1 MGMTIGY
8 GDTDPEPQP
17 PGTVA
22 YDFTAFDQLTRTAQK
37 AHDCWTVTS
46 ILRDETECAMVDL
59 EKARKSVESEKAPQS
74 KPTAAALTAY
84 VEEKKTNRQQLADS
98 ETRVDGLLKRFIDSS
113 PDRQA
118 RYAALDDALLQI
130 QIGKALEASLPAR
143 ARAVLVITRRVQ
155 EIVTRGTDGG
165 SEAYTLK
172 SFMDRRNGT
181 ATTGDT
187 KTITKAKPPKRPAGP
202 RKKFEA
208 LIDALTRSLKATI
221 ETYEKT
227 RVAREEARFA
237 VEVVSSLDSAQI
249 VEPQKPTAEEVGRYL
264 HELDMLAR
272 KHIPAQR
279 QAAASILTFRKYMT
293 ALDDAIKDLA
303 PAVRKSSH
311 LEALDLS
318 GDDEA
323 VVIGAREILET
334 LRVQYRDFVR
344 SADDWVARKY
354 DNSTEVTETFD
365 DETALME
372 QLQVQVRNLG
382 NAIANKAIARAKY
395 DQLKEVAAEHLPEM
409 PTWSR
414 YTHLNV
420 DDRVSEVGKYLVLAA
435 AVNARNEKQNAIKMV
450 AFDAFEARQEL
461 ARRLAGSLA
470 GVATTIERTLQ
481 HPMSDELRVRLFAI
495 RKVHMLN
502 IGYRY

>member
-1 MGMTIGY
+1 MGIHIGF
-8 GDTDPEPQP
+8 GSDNDPETP
-17 PGTVA
+17 PGTVV
-22 YDFTAFDQLTRTAQK
+22 YDFSAFEQLTRAAQT

-46 ILRDETECAMVDL
+46 VLRDEIENALSDL
-59 EKARKSVESEKAPQS
+59 DKARRAIESEKAPQS
-74 KPTAAALTAY
+74 KPTATTLTAY
-84 VEEKKTNRQQLADS
+84 TEEKRTNRQQLAES
-98 ETRVDGLLKRFIDSS
+98 ETRVDALLARFLASS

-118 RYAALDDALLQI
+118 KYSAFDRALQ
-130 QIGKALEASLPAR
+130 KVESEKPPEASLPTR
-143 ARAVLVITRRVQ
+143 ARAVLVIARRVH
-155 EIVTRGTDGG
+155 EIVTQGTDGG
-165 SEAYTLK
+165 GEAYTLT
-172 SFMDRRNGT
+172 SFKQRRDGT
-181 ATTGDT
+181 TTSDT
-187 KTITKAKPPKRPAGP
+187 KTAPKVKTPKRPAGP
-202 RKKFEA
+202 RKKYEA
-208 LIDALTRSLKATI
+208 LIDALGRSLKATI

-279 QAAASILTFRKYMT
+279 QAAANILTFRRYMT

-303 PAVRKSSH
+303 PAVRKTSH

-323 VVIGAREILET
+323 IVVGAREILET
-334 LRVQYRDFVR
+334 LRVQYREFVR

-365 DETALME
+365 DEKALME

-395 DQLKEVAAEHLPEM
+395 DQLKNIPAEHMPEM
-409 PTWSR
+409 PTWNR
-414 YTHLNV
+414 YAYLNV
-420 DDRVSEVGKYLVLAA
+420 DERITELGKYLVLAA

-470 GVATTIERTLQ
+470 GIATTIERTLQ

-495 RKVHMLN
+495 RKLHMLT